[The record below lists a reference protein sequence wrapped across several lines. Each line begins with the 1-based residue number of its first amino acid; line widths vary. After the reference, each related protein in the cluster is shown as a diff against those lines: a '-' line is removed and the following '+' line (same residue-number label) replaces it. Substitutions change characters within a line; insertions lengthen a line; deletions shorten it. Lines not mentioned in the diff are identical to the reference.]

1 MIKGVNH
8 KVVEVSET
16 DCEYFEKIMFF
27 IKPEY
32 AALNEGTIRER
43 ASLIANKQI
52 LAPPTKAKKKRF
64 REVLKIVGGAIVGA
78 AVAIAVIW
86 FF

>member
-16 DCEYFEKIMFF
+16 ECEYFEKIMFF

-52 LAPPTKAKKKRF
+52 LAPPTKTKKKRLLEIF
-64 REVLKIVGGAIVGA
+64 KIVGGAIVGA
-78 AVAIAVIW
+78 ALAIGVVW